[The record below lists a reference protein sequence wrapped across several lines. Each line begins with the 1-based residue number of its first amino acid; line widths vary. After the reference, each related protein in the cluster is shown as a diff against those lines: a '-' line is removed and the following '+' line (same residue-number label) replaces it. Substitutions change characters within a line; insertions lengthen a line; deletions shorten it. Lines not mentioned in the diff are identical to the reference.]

1 MVVFYSRFSSIKSD
15 LPAKVVSIKGC
26 LLSHNVAR
34 KIWDKPIDI
43 IYLVLFVNMKQAGT
57 ELGQAQLKLRL
68 DCTSIKI

>member
-43 IYLVLFVNMKQAGT
+43 IYLVAEIGLYF
-57 ELGQAQLKLRL
+57 
-68 DCTSIKI
+68 D